1 MSSCNISI
9 FGVEC
14 ALKGMEVH
22 RRGFAPPKD
31 ALEYFRQIYEKFMTP
46 WRIFV
51 SGVKPPLNPIICSW
65 IAELLPK
72 TNNLVCPYFVGVW
85 CNMVMVRYYTCT
97 ATIVLSPICVGSMY
111 MNSLWYY
118 QRTKF
123 RFLVKI
129 LQHRNFGANLRV
141 LGQFYPLYIWP

>member
-1 MSSCNISI
+1 MARCYIKH
-9 FGVEC
+9 FRC
-14 ALKGMEVH
+14 LM
-22 RRGFAPPKD
+22 APHGYGS
-31 ALEYFRQIYEKFMTP
+31 ASEGLRTSQRCFRVFPANLRKIYDSLAHF
-46 WRIFV
+46 RL
-51 SGVKPPLNPIICSW
+51 GVKLPINPIICSW

-97 ATIVLSPICVGSMY
+97 ATIVLSPIYVGSMY

-123 RFLVKI
+123 RFWVKI